1 MGIFS
6 ICVINRVHYNQQ
18 GEGYNEPEKPRSKII
33 GYNELLM

>member
-18 GEGYNEPEKPRSKII
+18 GEGYNEPEKPKGHSKF
-33 GYNELLM
+33 YYF